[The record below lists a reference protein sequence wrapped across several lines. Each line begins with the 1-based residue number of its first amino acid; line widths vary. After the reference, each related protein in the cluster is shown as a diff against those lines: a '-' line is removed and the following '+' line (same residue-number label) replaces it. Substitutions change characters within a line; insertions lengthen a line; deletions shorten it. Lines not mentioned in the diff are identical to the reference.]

1 MISSGRLSD
10 RKLTAVYDSGYCDL
24 RCPFLCDNNR
34 SDGSICFKDSKA
46 VEYDNGLIAHCTKGQ
61 KSNHTL

>member
-24 RCPFLCDNNR
+24 RCPFLHDNVK
-34 SDGSICFKDSKA
+34 SDESVCFNDGKA
-46 VEYDNGLIAHCTKGQ
+46 IKYDNGFIAHCENGK
-61 KSNHTL
+61 KSNHI